1 MSTGMD
7 EVWPKDEKSRINA
20 LIGIKTRTL
29 KGNHKRYMETW
40 PWGLGKFSVGKYK
53 MLNMMNVMTV
63 LNVFLLII
71 VLKMYLHVLHSIDM
85 LWAGKPQ
92 IWWVLKNE
100 RSTVLPSL
108 VSMLA
113 GPEGGH
119 PHAQPGNYHSSVS
132 GYIYFQL
139 I

>member
-1 MSTGMD
+1 MD

-85 LWAGKPQ
+85 L
-92 IWWVLKNE
+92 
-100 RSTVLPSL
+100 
-108 VSMLA
+108 
-113 GPEGGH
+113 
-119 PHAQPGNYHSSVS
+119 
-132 GYIYFQL
+132 
-139 I
+139 